1 LPIVEEKGQMNLDDF
16 LETNSPEEI
25 ENFEKIIKDTDN
37 KRRENL
43 RKREQLREQL
53 REVGVDDLE
62 IELIKNNV
70 SKMEKLLKQYL
81 KGTPEKPLLK

>member
-43 RKREQLREQL
+43 RKE
-53 REVGVDDLE
+53 
-62 IELIKNNV
+62 NN
-70 SKMEKLLKQYL
+70 
-81 KGTPEKPLLK
+81 

>member
-1 LPIVEEKGQMNLDDF
+1 MPIIEQTGEISLDDF
-16 LETNSPEEI
+16 LEPNSPEEV

-37 KRRENL
+37 KRREIL
-43 RKREQLREQL
+43 RKRENLREQL
-53 REVGVDDLE
+53 REAGANDLE